1 MAGYLLQQDS
11 YKIELHYLTQKEPGA
26 MVEIPANKHD
36 EFTKALHGLVESG
49 ESFRND
55 KELYKH
61 KQYNNFRNNY
71 WKMRTREHLEGK

>member
-1 MAGYLLQQDS
+1 
-11 YKIELHYLTQKEPGA
+11 

-55 KELYKH
+55 KELYK
-61 KQYNNFRNNY
+61 QYNNFRNNY
-71 WKMRTREHLEGK
+71 WKMRAREHLEGK